1 MNPVKIALEQN
12 PIIAAVREPARWNEA
27 ITSPAKVLFLLCGDI
42 MTVRDMVTAAKNNG
56 KYPFVHLELLGGIG
70 RDASAIEFI
79 AKEVAPTG
87 IISTR
92 TAQIRSAKERG
103 LVTVQRFFL
112 LDSQSLDT
120 AVETA
125 RVSRPDFVEL
135 MPGIMPELISRFSGK
150 VTSGIIAGGLI
161 ETKEQVMEALSAGA
175 DNVSTSKELLW
186 EL

>member
-12 PIIAAVREPARWNEA
+12 PIIAAVRDPARWNEA
-27 ITSPAKVLFLLCGDI
+27 VASPAKVLFLLCGDI
-42 MTVRDMVTAAKNNG
+42 LNVRELVASAKAAG

-79 AKEVAPTG
+79 AREVAPAG

-92 TAQIRSAKERG
+92 TAQIRSAKEKG
-103 LVTVQRFFL
+103 LLTVQRFFL

-125 RVSRPDFVEL
+125 RTARPDFVEL
-135 MPGIMPELISRFSGK
+135 MPGIMPGLIEKLSAK
-150 VTSGIIAGGLI
+150 IDSGIIAGGLI

-175 DNVSTSKELLW
+175 DNVSTSRESLW
-186 EL
+186 KL